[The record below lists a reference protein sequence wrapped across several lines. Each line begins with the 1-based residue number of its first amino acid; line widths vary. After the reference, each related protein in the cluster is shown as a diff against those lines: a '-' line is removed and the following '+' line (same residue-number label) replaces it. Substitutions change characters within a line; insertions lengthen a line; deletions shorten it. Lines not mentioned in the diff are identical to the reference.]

1 VVGFRGE
8 DIGGVGAVCRDGSQI
23 GAIGDEV
30 SDGGESLTL
39 VDEHL
44 FCIRIRGAYPVGIKA
59 GIVGVN
65 CPRGC

>member
-1 VVGFRGE
+1 MSR
-8 DIGGVGAVCRDGSQI
+8 CSQI
-23 GAIGDEV
+23 GGIRDEV
-30 SDGGESLTL
+30 SDGGKSLTL

-44 FCIRIRGAYPVGIKA
+44 FSIRIRGAYPVGIKA